1 MKEISI
7 YQVDAFTE
15 RLFAGNPAAV
25 CMLEEWLP
33 DELLQAIGNENNLP
47 ETAFVVPRGENFEI
61 RWFTPTVE
69 VNLCG
74 HATLAAGFVLFDLL
88 DYKRETIKFY
98 SPRSGILEVTRIGD
112 TFFLDFPADSME
124 ELSTGHEVIES
135 CIGVKPV
142 ELYRGQTDF
151 LAVVRT
157 EEDVRNL
164 QPDFVRIAKL
174 HARGLIV
181 TAKGE
186 EVDFV
191 LRFFAP
197 QSGIN
202 EDPVT
207 GSAHTLLIPLWSR
220 RLGKEKLIARQLSKR
235 GGQILCE
242 MRGERC
248 LIGGKAR
255 LYLIGKIIVEC

>member
-1 MKEISI
+1 MKEISM
-7 YQVDAFTE
+7 YQVDAFAE
-15 RLFAGNPAAV
+15 KLFSGNPAAV
-25 CMLEEWLP
+25 CVLEEWLP
-33 DELLQAIGNENNLP
+33 DELLQAIGNENNLA
-47 ETAFVVPRGENFEI
+47 ETAFIVPRGEVFEI

-74 HATLAAGFVLFDLL
+74 HATLAAGFVLFNLL
-88 DYKRETIKFY
+88 GYEKEVINFY
-98 SPRSGILEVTRIGD
+98 SPRSGLLMVTRTED
-112 TFFLDFPADSME
+112 VLFLDFPVDAVE
-124 ELSTGHEVIES
+124 ELSTGYEVVES

-142 ELYRGQTDF
+142 ELYRGKADF
-151 LAVVRT
+151 LAVVQS
-157 EEDVRNL
+157 EEAVRDL
-164 QPDFVRIAKL
+164 QPDFARIAKL

-197 QSGIN
+197 QLGVN

-207 GSAHTLLIPLWSR
+207 GSVHTLLIPLWSR
-220 RLGKEKLIARQLSKR
+220 KLGKEKLVARQLSKR

-242 MRGERC
+242 ARGERC

-255 LYLIGKIIVEC
+255 LYLTGKITIE